1 MNARRQ
7 RYNALWHYRPLDSW
21 HYEGETARQ
30 GIITVECVVNNQS
43 TETKG
48 QGI

>member
-7 RYNALWHYRPLDSW
+7 RYNALWHNRPLDSR
-21 HYEGETARQ
+21 HYEGEIAPQ

-43 TETKG
+43 TEARG
-48 QGI
+48 HGI